1 MLGLRPGQ
9 SGSAT
14 TLKCRLAGM
23 DFDKSRKQDCIL
35 TFISRH
41 PQCFLPF
48 HWKAL
53 LCCPELRWFVES
65 ISSLNAEKRFMR
77 SVAALQGLKFVPAG
91 EYKLLAS
98 IRSKGEELW
107 QLQGEYPL
115 LIHYLT

>member
-1 MLGLRPGQ
+1 
-9 SGSAT
+9 
-14 TLKCRLAGM
+14 
-23 DFDKSRKQDCIL
+23 
-35 TFISRH
+35 
-41 PQCFLPF
+41 
-48 HWKAL
+48 
-53 LCCPELRWFVES
+53 
-65 ISSLNAEKRFMR
+65 MR